1 MTALLDPPQT
11 TGEAV
16 RPHRQPAGVWRHRLI
31 RVASVLVAI
40 GLWELL
46 TANGIRLWLRFDTL
60 PTVTEIAAALAAR
73 VGTSEY
79 WLDLGQSLIRI
90 LTGFGLAALIGV
102 VTGIMLGRSRL
113 FADVFG
119 PLTELVR
126 PIPAIAVV
134 PVAILLFPSDEAGIV
149 SITFLAAYFPIMV
162 STRHA
167 VRALPTIW
175 EDSVRTL
182 GGGRVDVLRQVVLP
196 GILPGLFG
204 GLSVGMGVAWICVI
218 SAEMISGRLGV
229 GYRTWQAYTVLDY
242 PGVFVGIITIG
253 VLGFGTAAAIE
264 LIGRRATR
272 WLPRGEENDPMSAGR
287 RVPPCGSSSRTSRCP
302 TPALPVVRGLDL
314 TVQPGEIL
322 VLTGPSGLREV
333 HRAARP
339 GRAAG
344 PRRRPGARPT
354 GTRSPPPRGTAAWSS
369 RTARCCRGAAC
380 APISNWHCSFAVSRG
395 PGGGPAP
402 NAGSTRSTSPD
413 TPTICPRACPAAC
426 ASGCSWPAGWP
437 AHPGR

>member
-1 MTALLDPPQT
+1 MTAVLDPPT
-11 TGEAV
+11 TATPVTRKAAAPGL
-16 RPHRQPAGVWRHRLI
+16 WRHRLI
-31 RVASVLVAI
+31 RLASVLTAV
-40 GLWELL
+40 GLWEVV
-46 TANGIRLWLRFDTL
+46 TANGIRFWLRFDTL
-60 PTVTEIAAALAAR
+60 PTVTEIGAALAAKA
-73 VGTSEY
+73 GTQDY
-79 WLDLGQSLIRI
+79 WLDLAQSLIRI
-90 LTGFGLAALIGV
+90 LTGFGLAALLGV
-102 VTGIMLGRSRL
+102 LTGIMLGRSVL
-113 FADVFG
+113 FADIFG

-182 GGGRVDVLRQVVLP
+182 GGGRLDVLRQVVLP

-272 WLPRGEENDPMSAGR
+272 WLPRGEETNR
-287 RVPPCGSSSRTSRCP
+287 
-302 TPALPVVRGLDL
+302 
-314 TVQPGEIL
+314 
-322 VLTGPSGLREV
+322 
-333 HRAARP
+333 
-339 GRAAG
+339 
-344 PRRRPGARPT
+344 
-354 GTRSPPPRGTAAWSS
+354 
-369 RTARCCRGAAC
+369 
-380 APISNWHCSFAVSRG
+380 
-395 PGGGPAP
+395 
-402 NAGSTRSTSPD
+402 
-413 TPTICPRACPAAC
+413 
-426 ASGCSWPAGWP
+426 
-437 AHPGR
+437 